1 MIISDINY
9 LQDIISPN
17 VQGGDGWYTH
27 FFSEL
32 EDLLAPLD
40 ALTPHIP
47 HSPNGHFASVIS
59 TTYQGG
65 QGVTHSWNSNT
76 KRWTTERW
84 TFS

>member
-17 VQGGDGWYTH
+17 VQGGNGWYTD
-27 FFSEL
+27 FLSEL
-32 EDLLAPLD
+32 EYLLTPLD
-40 ALTPHIP
+40 DLTTHIP

-65 QGVTHSWNSNT
+65 QGVTHSWNSDT
-76 KRWTTERW
+76 KHWTTKHW
-84 TFS
+84 NLS